1 LTLKPLVVREVK
13 AFIKNPAF
21 ILSIVLIIAFY
32 GLMGKMVSTGIQ
44 TAVEQTMGIHIGV
57 VLRDSSNFTMSV
69 LSLVNQTI
77 GGRLKIVDSV
87 DSGLSSYDVVLV
99 IPQNFSTRA
108 LEPGMSIQLEA
119 YVKIDSISPVVS
131 SAKAGLAS
139 TIGDL
144 IRKSVSFI
152 IAVERN
158 IDPSFIDKPVLVNS
172 TIQVYGKSMSIE
184 EYSAFTSFMSF
195 MPLMI
200 AIIMGINAMY
210 ASQFTAIEKVEKAFE
225 MLLAQPIPRRNIVL
239 AKIIG
244 SIISSLIM
252 GGAYFAGMLLVLMG
266 VTSTPPPAQG
276 VQSVGFNPGE
286 LIYGKIGF
294 NSLLIFVGSIV
305 LGLMYSGALGV
316 ILGSVVSDERI
327 AGAFTAPILF
337 IFMGIAYALI
347 FVGLPINTVTGV
359 IAGFT
364 IAPLPAVVVVSSMT
378 SKLEVLAVSISLA
391 LLSTVMIII
400 LAVHIFNRDI
410 VILGVRLGRFKHRE
424 KS

>member
-1 LTLKPLVVREVK
+1 VREVK

-69 LSLVNQTI
+69 LSLANQTI

-87 DSGLSSYDVVLV
+87 DSGLRSYDVVFV

-131 SAKAGLAS
+131 GAKTGLAS

-144 IRKSVSFI
+144 IRKSVSLI

-158 IDPSFIDKPVLVNS
+158 IDPSLIDKPVIVNS

-184 EYSAFTSFMSF
+184 EYSAFTSFMGF

-266 VTSTPPPAQG
+266 ATSTPPPAQD
-276 VQSVGFNPGE
+276 VQSVGINPGE
-286 LIYGKIGF
+286 LLYGKIGF

-316 ILGSVVSDERI
+316 ILGSIVSDERI

-337 IFMGIAYALI
+337 IFIGIAYALV

-410 VILGVRLGRFKHRE
+410 VILGVRLGRFKRRE

>member
-1 LTLKPLVVREVK
+1 LTLKPLVVREAK

-131 SAKAGLAS
+131 GAKAGLAS

-144 IRKSVSFI
+144 IRKSVSLI
-152 IAVERN
+152 IAMERN
-158 IDPSFIDKPVLVNS
+158 IDPSLIDKPVFVNS

-195 MPLMI
+195 IPLMI

-266 VTSTPPPAQG
+266 ATSTPPPAQG

-316 ILGSVVSDERI
+316 ILGSIVSDERI

-337 IFMGIAYALI
+337 IFIGIAYALV
-347 FVGLPINTVTGV
+347 FVGLPINTITGV

-378 SKLEVLAVSISLA
+378 SKLEVLAVSIGLA

-410 VILGVRLGRFKHRE
+410 VILGVRLGKFKHRE

>member
-69 LSLVNQTI
+69 LSLANQTI

-87 DSGLSSYDVVLV
+87 DSGLRSYDVVLV

-131 SAKAGLAS
+131 GAKTGLAS

-144 IRKSVSFI
+144 IRKSVSLI

-158 IDPSFIDKPVLVNS
+158 IDPSLIDKPVLVNS

-184 EYSAFTSFMSF
+184 EYSAFTSFMGF

-210 ASQFTAIEKVEKAFE
+210 ASQFTATEKVEKAFE

-266 VTSTPPPAQG
+266 ATSTPPPAQG

-316 ILGSVVSDERI
+316 ILGSIVSDERI

-337 IFMGIAYALI
+337 IFMGIAYALV

-364 IAPLPAVVVVSSMT
+364 IAPLPAVVIVSSMT

>member
-44 TAVEQTMGIHIGV
+44 TAVEQTMGIPIGV

-69 LSLVNQTI
+69 LSLANQTI

-87 DSGLSSYDVVLV
+87 DSGLRSYDVVLV

-131 SAKAGLAS
+131 GAKTGLAS

-144 IRKSVSFI
+144 IRKSVSLI

-158 IDPSFIDKPVLVNS
+158 IDPSLIDKPVIVNS

-266 VTSTPPPAQG
+266 ATSTPPPAQG
-276 VQSVGFNPGE
+276 VQSVGINPGE
-286 LIYGKIGF
+286 LLYGKIGF

-316 ILGSVVSDERI
+316 ILGSIVSDERI

-337 IFMGIAYALI
+337 IFIGIAYALV